1 MMDLISLLERYAPG
15 YSNHIQGVST
25 AELDHVEAAFGQPLP
40 DVYRDF
46 ALQMGRGGGALLAHV
61 SVNDPFDVADIYR
74 IKTRDVPPRRFLFL
88 FGDPDP
94 LSPSH
99 YWLDLEAPSED
110 GDFQV
115 VRIPLFPDAWKTNL
129 IEYYASFREMLYA
142 WAMEHVYLPGFPH
155 RALYR
160 QGDREMTTA
169 KDVANYL
176 EKMGFVRL
184 PYPRHSLLF
193 ERDDAAIGLYRFPG
207 SSHFQMHVGMRSLDK
222 LKHFQAVIEDNT
234 DLMKSNWKP

>member
-1 MMDLISLLERYAPG
+1 MDLIAMLERYAPG
-15 YSNHIQGVST
+15 YSNQLAGIST

-40 DVYRDF
+40 EVYRDF
-46 ALQMGRGGGALLAHV
+46 ALEMGRDGGALLAHV
-61 SVNDPFDVADIYR
+61 SVNDPLDIADLYR
-74 IKTRDVPPRRFLFL
+74 NKARDIPPRRFLFV

-94 LSPSH
+94 LNPYH

-115 VRIPLFPDAWKTNL
+115 VRIPLFPDAWKTKL
-129 IEYYASFREMLYA
+129 TRDYISFRDMLYA
-142 WAMEHVYLPGFPH
+142 WAMEHVYLPSFPH

-160 QGDREMTTA
+160 QGDSEMTPA
-169 KDVANYL
+169 KDVANHL

-184 PYPRHSLLF
+184 PYPRHSMLF
-193 ERDDAAIGLYRFPG
+193 EGDDAAIGLYRSPD
-207 SSHFQMHVGMRSLDK
+207 SSHFQVHVGMRSLDK

-234 DLMKSNWKP
+234 DLMKSIWKP